1 MHSIRLPEPLPLVQ
15 LYLSNAMKTIAMK
28 KIFGIAALLAG
39 VALTSCSDIL
49 DSTPN
54 GTTTSDKFWRNGDD
68 VVAAT
73 NAIYSPLLDEDGF
86 AHTEYTFDNSS
97 DDMVRAGD
105 HGDSEAQLE
114 LFTFNASNSHI
125 LNTWSTKYE
134 VISRANTVLINAP
147 NVDMDETLRKRC
159 LGEAHFLRGFA
170 YWRLAVIWGEVPI
183 ILEEDAI
190 ANDFNKPK
198 STLAEVQAQ
207 AESDFLKAAELLPDD
222 YSNDTE
228 NIGRATKGSAYGF
241 LAKLYVY
248 QEKFANAID
257 AGNHIVNNAKYKLAD
272 SFEQNFQLATENN
285 PEILY
290 SLQYEQGWTTDD
302 SPAFYHTPGGL
313 GGWGFHEPIQDLVD
327 EFEVDDPRLDYTI
340 FKPGDQVVMGSTTH
354 TFAVEDTRLTGYA
367 FRKYTNFTD
376 GGDMSQSLNAP
387 WMRSADVYL
396 LVAEA
401 KIRSNQNGDAELNA
415 VRVRAG
421 LDPKTNAT
429 MADIMHERRV
439 ELAGENDRHQDLM
452 RWDKAGLIDIVA
464 HYAIARGPYKPARVF
479 VRPKHYYYPLPQR
492 EIDLSNGILIQ
503 NENY

>member
-1 MHSIRLPEPLPLVQ
+1 
-15 LYLSNAMKTIAMK
+15 MK
-28 KIFGIAALLAG
+28 KIFGLIAALSF
-39 VALTSCSDIL
+39 VATIGCKDDLL
-49 DSTPN
+49 DSTPY
-54 GTTTSDKFWRNGDD
+54 GQITSKQFWRNGED

-125 LNTWSTKYE
+125 ANTWATKYE
-134 VISRANTVLINAP
+134 VISRANAVLINAP
-147 NVDMDETLRKRC
+147 KVTMDEALRNRSM
-159 LGEAHFLRGFA
+159 GEAYFLRGFA

-183 ILEEDAI
+183 IIEADAL
-190 ANDFNKPK
+190 ANNYNKPK

-207 AESDFLKAAELLPDD
+207 AESDFLKAAQLLPALQTGADA
-222 YSNDTE
+222 
-228 NIGRATKGSAYGF
+228 GRVNKGSAYGF
-241 LAKLYVY
+241 LTKLYVY
-248 QEKFANAID
+248 QENWTKAIETGSKIISD
-257 AGNHIVNNAKYKLAD
+257 ATYKLAGD
-272 SFEQNFQLATENN
+272 FGDNFQLATENN

-290 SLQYEQGWTTDD
+290 SLQYEGGWTTDD

-327 EFEVDDPRLDYTI
+327 EFESGDPRLAYSI
-340 FKPGDQVVMGSTTH
+340 FQPGDEVEMGSSTH

-387 WMRSADVYL
+387 WLRSADVYL

-401 KIRSNQNGDAELNA
+401 KIRSGQNGDAALNA
-415 VRVRAG
+415 VRTRAG
-421 LDPKTNAT
+421 LTPKTNAT
-429 MADIMHERRV
+429 MKDIMHERRV
-439 ELAGENDRHQDLM
+439 ELAGENERHQDLM
-452 RWDKAGLIDIVA
+452 RWDKAGLIDIAA
-464 HYAIARGPYKPARVF
+464 HYAKDRGPYKPARTF
-479 VRPKHYYYPLPQR
+479 VKPKHYYFPLPQR

-503 NENY
+503 NSNYSQ